1 MARYLYLAFLFAIII
16 IIIIIIAMILI
27 GSSNKVMIY
36 LAVIKSEFHF
46 VFIVI

>member
-1 MARYLYLAFLFAIII
+1 MARYLYLAFLFA